1 MTDLVKVHQLVVDVV
16 YDLNLGGRF
25 LEKDGPAAY
34 ERLTVELVLRDQA
47 DDPLGELLLPAVI
60 GQRCFHGRPPCS

>member
-16 YDLNLGGRF
+16 YDLNLGDRF

-34 ERLTVELVLRDQA
+34 ERLTIELVIRD
-47 DDPLGELLLPAVI
+47 
-60 GQRCFHGRPPCS
+60 